1 MDPVQVSVT
10 VWPTLVGTV
19 TVLEGGVDACEVPTP
34 IIPTTSPTASMAWKS
49 TRLRSVATM
58 PTRVR
63 LMGPLPVI
71 GRNWALTGTLDR
83 PEMEHQIDR
92 RCRPESTVTSA
103 DMHPEIVAHGP
114 GRCPKC
120 GMDLEPRDPAERKSK
135 PARFAD
141 STCPRFFDMLAAGG
155 GVRATP

>member
-1 MDPVQVSVT
+1 MDLVQVSVT
-10 VWPTLVGTV
+10 VCRTVVGTV

-34 IIPTTSPTASMAWKS
+34 TMPTTSPTASMTWKS

-92 RCRPESTVTSA
+92 RCRPESTGKY
-103 DMHPEIVAHGP
+103 DDKHPED
-114 GRCPKC
+114 R
-120 GMDLEPRDPAERKSK
+120 
-135 PARFAD
+135 
-141 STCPRFFDMLAAGG
+141 
-155 GVRATP
+155 